1 MSSKLIF
8 QMYKGHSVLNPT
20 SYICHQNRKL
30 VTLLTSDT
38 RELWPAAKQNF
49 WWAISKQQ
57 SQLGIQRQMR
67 RVTGG
72 KYLVQKRSFKA
83 PTRPWK
89 AAPLRQKAHLRFCK
103 VLSAFDASAECEAKL
118 FSKLVWICFESSPQ
132 LCQEVKKRSD
142 LNHLH
147 SLRLP
152 FRVAPYQ
159 VAVLNELLNCRWLDL
174 KRRVFCFF
182 FQPWWMAV
190 WSLGGPHRCPGS
202 RQRARCVGQ
211 SEKSHVGGHTWVIL
225 NPRVNCSELIAQR
238 LSSFWLHK
246 LWGNMVKVSAIAPKF
261 KVEKSN
267 FSPRLRTGVFWFV
280 FFPPCPCCSPPQTST
295 VADVVCKNATSF
307 GERNQPAAWF
317 YVASTSWV
325 VIFKRM

>member
-182 FQPWWMAV
+182 SSPDEWQSGASVVHTDVLGAGRELVVWGRVRNHMSEGTLEWFWTLESTAVSWLHRGCHLFGSTNSEGIWWKYLLLHQ
-190 WSLGGPHRCPGS
+190 SLKLRK
-202 RQRARCVGQ
+202 ATFLLD
-211 SEKSHVGGHTWVIL
+211 SEQAFFGLFFPTLPLLLTTSNL
-225 NPRVNCSELIAQR
+225 DCSWRSLQKC
-238 LSSFWLHK
+238 HK
-246 LWGNMVKVSAIAPKF
+246 LWW
-261 KVEKSN
+261 
-267 FSPRLRTGVFWFV
+267 T
-280 FFPPCPCCSPPQTST
+280 
-295 VADVVCKNATSF
+295 
-307 GERNQPAAWF
+307 QPACSLVLCCF
-317 YVASTSWV
+317 NKLGCN
-325 VIFKRM
+325 I

>member
-8 QMYKGHSVLNPT
+8 QMCKCHSVLNPT

-57 SQLGIQRQMR
+57 SQLGIQKQMR

-118 FSKLVWICFESSPQ
+118 FSKLVRICFESSPQ

-159 VAVLNELLNCRWLDL
+159 VAVLNELLIGSKAQGFL
-174 KRRVFCFF
+174 FF
-182 FQPWWMAV
+182 FPALMNGSLEPR
-190 WSLGGPHRCPGS
+190 WSTQMSWEQAESSLCGAEWEITCR
-202 RQRARCVGQ
+202 RAHLSD
-211 SEKSHVGGHTWVIL
+211 SE
-225 NPRVNCSELIAQR
+225 P
-238 LSSFWLHK
+238 SSQLQW
-246 LWGNMVKVSAIAPKF
+246 
-261 KVEKSN
+261 
-267 FSPRLRTGVFWFV
+267 
-280 FFPPCPCCSPPQTST
+280 
-295 VADVVCKNATSF
+295 ADCT
-307 GERNQPAAWF
+307 E
-317 YVASTSWV
+317 V
-325 VIFKRM
+325 VIFLAPQTLREYGESICYCTKV